1 MKKAIVTGAN
11 GFVGHAVTECLA
23 RQGVEVIALVHTV
36 QKREYEGGA
45 LVRLVPFEM
54 KDISRLPELIPDRDV
69 DVFYHFA
76 WNGGHGS
83 DRNDTAV
90 QLQNVQWSVE
100 CLRAAHAIGCR
111 RFVGVGT
118 IMEFETYYAAN
129 EQESRPGLGYIY
141 GGAKLAAH
149 AMLKSV
155 AASLGIE
162 FVWGMLINA
171 FGVGEKSPRLINRT
185 IRDMLSTEEPLAF
198 TPGEQNYDF
207 VYIDD
212 AARAFYLLGEKGVP
226 FKSYMIGSGHA
237 QPLKNFLYALR
248 DTVAPGR
255 ELGLGAIPS
264 TGVDTPLEIFS
275 IDELK
280 KDTGYEP
287 EVPFTEGIMS
297 TANWIMSTRGG
308 GK

>member
-23 RQGVEVIALVHTV
+23 KQGVKVIALVHSV
-36 QKREYEGGA
+36 QKRTFAGGEQ
-45 LVRLVPFEM
+45 VRCVPFEM
-54 KDISRLPELIPDRDV
+54 KDISRLPEIIPDRDI

-76 WNGGHGS
+76 WAGGHGA
-83 DRNDTAV
+83 DRNDTAK

-100 CLRAAHAIGCR
+100 CLRAAHALGCR

-118 IMEFETYYAAN
+118 IMEIETYYAAN

-141 GGAKLAAH
+141 GGAKLTAH
-149 AMLKSV
+149 AMCKSV

-171 FGVGEKSPRLINRT
+171 FGVGEKSPRLINRA
-185 IRDMLSTEEPLAF
+185 IRDILGGDAPLAF
-198 TPGEQNYDF
+198 TEGYQNYDF

-212 AARAFYLLGEKGVP
+212 AARAFCLLGDKGVP
-226 FKSYMIGSGHA
+226 YKSYMIGSGQA
-237 QPLKNFLYALR
+237 KPLREFLYALR
-248 DTVAPGR
+248 QTLDPDR
-255 ELGLGAIPS
+255 EFQFGAVPY
-264 TGVDTPLEIFS
+264 TGVDIPLECFS

-287 EVPFTEGIMS
+287 NVSFEEGVRKAAAWIS
-297 TANWIMSTRGG
+297 ANA
-308 GK
+308 